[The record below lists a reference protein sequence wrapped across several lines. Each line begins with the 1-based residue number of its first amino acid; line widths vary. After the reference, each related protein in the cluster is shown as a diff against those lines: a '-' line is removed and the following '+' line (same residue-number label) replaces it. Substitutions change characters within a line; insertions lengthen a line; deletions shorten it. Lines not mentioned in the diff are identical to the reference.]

1 MVLSGVAWRS
11 PRAPH
16 AANTGYI
23 CCCFYA
29 CGHLRGQTQTM
40 SWWLA
45 NQQWRWCAHGL
56 ISLLARCVQHRGV
69 QCCGCLA
76 LGCCR
81 WQPGVKVLPC
91 VALLLCLSSS
101 QHGGRCMGTPAIQR
115 WALHL
120 NLCWHQACFGQLMGC
135 CGWPLPCC
143 RKGEGGACA
152 YVLGTAAAGQ
162 VCHALLMICWP
173 AALRPCSLAVYWLC
187 RGKGGVCRDEL
198 VEEGM
203 QGEQAGS
210 CFG

>member
-1 MVLSGVAWRS
+1 MVLSDVAWQS

-45 NQQWRWCAHGL
+45 NQQWRWCAHGH

-91 VALLLCLSSS
+91 VALLLLLIIFSTWGKMYGNTGNPALGPAPQPVLASSLLWAADGLLWLAPALLP
-101 QHGGRCMGTPAIQR
+101 QGRGGG
-115 WALHL
+115 
-120 NLCWHQACFGQLMGC
+120 LCICARYS
-135 CGWPLPCC
+135 CC
-143 RKGEGGACA
+143 RTGVSC
-152 YVLGTAAAGQ
+152 AAAD
-162 VCHALLMICWP
+162 LLACS
-173 AALRPCSLAVYWLC
+173 AASL
-187 RGKGGVCRDEL
+187 
-198 VEEGM
+198 
-203 QGEQAGS
+203 
-210 CFG
+210 